1 MQSNTSAITMS
12 HLDNQMSQFYINN
25 ANLDQPIS
33 IESGYFIF
41 TLMPSLRCSLN
52 CPHCYL
58 SLEQR
63 RKSPIMSLSDL
74 EITSRKVDEYYESR
88 RSIKEKVIVFYWY
101 GGEPTEMGIEYFNE
115 ATKILNNIFT
125 KEKGYTTKHTVL
137 TSLLTVDTNVWFP
150 FFRENGGNH
159 FQTSFDGLMRGK
171 NYVKKWEQKV
181 IEAKNQDLNVG
192 TISVVNHELLKDGAT
207 AVMEYLSAL
216 KVSEVSFLPFM
227 WNEQNNGK
235 MYDKYAPTMDAWSA
249 FMIEASEYYFN
260 AKKNGRYTPEIGQL
274 SFILSQMKL
283 PGLANVAAQTLF
295 LLPDGDFVLPDYKNG
310 YQEYMRSF
318 GNILKQDFN
327 EILHGLER
335 KSYLRKQ
342 VLRDG
347 NSECVSC
354 EHSDKCVMEFWKKN
368 REGDDCFGGKKYI
381 EWLLAYCNENKWD
394 VDEVISY

>member
-1 MQSNTSAITMS
+1 MQSYNSSAVALSHIDKEMS
-12 HLDNQMSQFYINN
+12 SFYLKNSTNN
-25 ANLDQPIS
+25 QPIS

-63 RKSPIMSLSDL
+63 RHSPIMSLKDL
-74 EITSRKVDEYYESR
+74 ETTALKVDAYYQKKNIENK
-88 RSIKEKVIVFYWY
+88 IIVFYWY
-101 GGEPTEMGIEYFNE
+101 GGEPTEMGIDYFNE
-115 ATKILNNIFT
+115 ATDILNKIFS
-125 KEKGYTTKHTVL
+125 KEKGYSTKHTVL
-137 TSLLTVDTNVWFP
+137 TSLLTIDTSIWFP
-150 FFRENGGNH
+150 FFKKHGGNH
-159 FQTSFDGLMRGK
+159 FQSSFDGLMRGK
-171 NYVKKWEQKV
+171 NYVKKWEQK
-181 IEAKNQDLNVG
+181 IIQAKNEGLDVG

-207 AVMEYLSAL
+207 NVMQYLADL

-235 MYDKYAPTMDAWSA
+235 MYDKYAPTMTAWSD
-249 FMIEASEYYFN
+249 FMIEASQFYFQ
-260 AKKNGRYTPEIGQL
+260 AKKEGRFTPEIGQL

-318 GNILKQDFN
+318 GNILKQEFE
-327 EILHGLER
+327 EILHGKER

-347 NSECVSC
+347 NDECVNC
-354 EHSDKCVMEFWKKN
+354 PHSDKCVMEFWKKN
-368 REGDDCFGGKKYI
+368 RDNDDCFGGKKYI
-381 EWLLAYCNENKWD
+381 EWLLAYCKDNKWD